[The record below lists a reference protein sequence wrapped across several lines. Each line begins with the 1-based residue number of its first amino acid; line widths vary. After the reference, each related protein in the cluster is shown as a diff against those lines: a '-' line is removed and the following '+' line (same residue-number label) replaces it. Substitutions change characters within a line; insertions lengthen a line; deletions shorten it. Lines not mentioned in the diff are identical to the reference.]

1 MQHSL
6 STLWYATL
14 SPANK
19 VSHVQTFSPVNT
31 SSPSY
36 ENIDSG
42 PIPGEDG
49 VTCECTE
56 CPETEY
62 TECPETEYTECPEAE
77 YTECPETEYTE
88 CPEAEYTECPE
99 TEYTEC
105 PEAECTECPETEPC
119 ASATNTTAVEQ
130 AHIEN
135 TIPTPGVCASGEGQQ
150 SRTDNCTAIG
160 GGLGAL
166 AVVLALTLVGVVL
179 GWVWHCRRNK
189 KKIRFNER

>member
-56 CPETEY
+56 CPET
-62 TECPETEYTECPEAE
+62 
-77 YTECPETEYTE
+77 
-88 CPEAEYTECPE
+88 EYTECPE